1 MHTLYSFSGSGE
13 SVSYLLTSALL
24 FILPSLIIPILFLIF
39 KHPLIAFGGVI
50 PILPWLLLAYYVDH
64 IMPYE
69 GGGASIMYVAVLFGV
84 SIFIS
89 RYGNNGSYVKI
100 SLAFN
105 QGNLNVRLGSLVDD
119 CEIVIYVEN

>member
-1 MHTLYSFSGSGE
+1 
-13 SVSYLLTSALL
+13 
-24 FILPSLIIPILFLIF
+24 
-39 KHPLIAFGGVI
+39 
-50 PILPWLLLAYYVDH
+50 
-64 IMPYE
+64 MPYQ
-69 GGGASIMYVAVLFGV
+69 GSGASILYVAGLFWG
-84 SIFIS
+84 FRIS